1 MKRANETAQ
10 IILNSLPNV
19 PVSDC
24 SLLEEGAPVPPE
36 PRVGSWR
43 PEPSVRL
50 IFCYIPF
57 ELFDI

>member
-1 MKRANETAQ
+1 MKRANETAE

-24 SLLEEGAPVPPE
+24 PLLEEGAPVPPE

-43 PEPSVRL
+43 PEHCVRL
-50 IFCYIPF
+50 IFCFTQF
-57 ELFDI
+57 ELFDV